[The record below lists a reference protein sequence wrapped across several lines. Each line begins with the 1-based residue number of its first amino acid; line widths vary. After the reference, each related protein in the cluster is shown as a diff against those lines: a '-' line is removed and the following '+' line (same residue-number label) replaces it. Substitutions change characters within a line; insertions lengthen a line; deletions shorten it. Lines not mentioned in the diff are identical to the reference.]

1 MVAIIRTTAEINQS
15 TPTITYI
22 HPKRGVS
29 PLQFLLFFTKIDKC
43 CTGGVQHRNERM
55 RSVSERV
62 IHTLAHI
69 CRHTLWMGPTEPLW
83 NLAIIS
89 GVATTPN
96 DEQFLRDTTTTKT
109 TPATAWQCKNGKFRW
124 ATLEN
129 EVLSAMM
136 MLLSLSLPCSCRQ
149 PSFAKETQP
158 QTHRVQKL

>member
-15 TPTITYI
+15 TPTITNI

-62 IHTLAHI
+62 THTHTHL
-69 CRHTLWMGPTEPLW
+69 CRLTLWMGPTEPLW
-83 NLAIIS
+83 NLAVIS
-89 GVATTPN
+89 GVATAPN
-96 DEQFLRDTTTTKT
+96 DNNKYNASKCL
-109 TPATAWQCKNGKFRW
+109 QCKNGKFRW

-136 MLLSLSLPCSCRQ
+136 MLLSLSLAVA
-149 PSFAKETQP
+149 AKFCQRDPTP
-158 QTHRVQKL
+158 DA